1 MPIPKSKP
9 RQTGPKS
16 DSGKKKA
23 SINALQHGATASLIV
38 SQTAYD
44 LAQSYEKELLTHY
57 KPSNPLVKLQIQRI
71 ATTRAKLSQLYEQEE
86 AKLALVYKEFEENP
100 QKVMDCIQGVNEFA
114 VKLALTTLKNGSF
127 SLPRNLTPEQIKVV
141 AKELSSLK
149 NPILTDEDIQVY
161 LPKLFKL
168 LPNWR
173 IGLLDTVDPNCGSI
187 ELLKVVSED
196 IEAMIESGNPL
207 SASIVA
213 SLKRLLDSDR
223 ARKDPVPEWSK
234 ELQDFV
240 EIPIIEKA
248 EKVTIDPEQIKTY
261 LQSFI
266 NLDGYLQMVPQVL
279 ERFKVQ
285 HEMMRKA
292 LSLTP
297 EETDRYTRHQTTLER
312 RLSTQIGELRVMLSS
327 GGPDV

>member
-1 MPIPKSKP
+1 
-9 RQTGPKS
+9 
-16 DSGKKKA
+16 
-23 SINALQHGATASLIV
+23 V

-100 QKVMDCIQGVNEFA
+100 QKVMDCIQGVNEVA
-114 VKLALTTLKNGSF
+114 VKLALTNLKNGYF
-127 SLPRNLTPEQIKVV
+127 SLLRNLTTEQIKVV
-141 AKELSSLK
+141 VKELSSLK
-149 NPILTDEDIQVY
+149 NPILNDEDIQTF

-207 SASIVA
+207 GASIVA
-213 SLKRLLDSDR
+213 SFKRLLDRDR

-234 ELQDFV
+234 ELQEFV
-240 EIPIIEKA
+240 EIPIIENS

-266 NLDGYLQMVPQVL
+266 HLDDYLEMVPHVL

-285 HEMMRKA
+285 QEMMRKA

>member
-266 NLDGYLQMVPQVL
+266 HLDDYLEMVPQVL
-279 ERFKVQ
+279 ERFKAQ

-292 LSLTP
+292 LSLPP
-297 EETDRYTRHQTTLER
+297 EDTDRFTRHQTTLER
-312 RLSTQIGELRVMLSS
+312 RLSTQIGELRVMLAS
-327 GGPDV
+327 GGSDV